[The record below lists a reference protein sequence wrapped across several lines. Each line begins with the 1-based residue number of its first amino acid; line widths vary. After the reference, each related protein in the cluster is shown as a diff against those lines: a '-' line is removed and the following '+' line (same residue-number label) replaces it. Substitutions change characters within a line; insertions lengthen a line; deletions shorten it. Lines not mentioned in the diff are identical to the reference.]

1 LRRCARRFSKRL
13 EPGSHTLRVRSV
25 GRGGALSQIVAVRVR
40 VRLPLPELV
49 VDYTVSV
56 GAGAG
61 VPAPDGVSVW
71 VPVTSSGALV
81 RILQPDGAV
90 MSRTILGVPSTSV
103 GALDTAHADA
113 RSSAARDIWF
123 ASDAG
128 ARIVRVDHGTGATT
142 GSVVVPSRPGGMTSG
157 VTGPVSAAIWAFHF
171 LQGTVSRIDAA
182 TAAVSSFQVDGAR
195 ATGIAW
201 HDGSLWLL
209 TTQPAQVLELD
220 PVTGA
225 VRRSVDLRPPFVR
238 APSSVDTW
246 SLAPA
251 SGALWATLPN
261 YGALAR
267 IDLRRGQV
275 RYVRIPYGRP
285 FGVSV
290 GPGGAWV
297 ATDRAVLL
305 LDETTGALEAGTL
318 VPSASRT
325 GFVSIVFGNAAAW
338 FTNYDRGTL
347 TRVRAPGA
355 P

>member
-1 LRRCARRFSKRL
+1 
-13 EPGSHTLRVRSV
+13 
-25 GRGGALSQIVAVRVR
+25 
-40 VRLPLPELV
+40 
-49 VDYTVSV
+49 
-56 GAGAG
+56 
-61 VPAPDGVSVW
+61 
-71 VPVTSSGALV
+71 
-81 RILQPDGAV
+81 
-90 MSRTILGVPSTSV
+90 
-103 GALDTAHADA
+103 
-113 RSSAARDIWF
+113 
-123 ASDAG
+123 
-128 ARIVRVDHGTGATT
+128 
-142 GSVVVPSRPGGMTSG
+142 
-157 VTGPVSAAIWAFHF
+157 
-171 LQGTVSRIDAA
+171 
-182 TAAVSSFQVDGAR
+182 VDGAR